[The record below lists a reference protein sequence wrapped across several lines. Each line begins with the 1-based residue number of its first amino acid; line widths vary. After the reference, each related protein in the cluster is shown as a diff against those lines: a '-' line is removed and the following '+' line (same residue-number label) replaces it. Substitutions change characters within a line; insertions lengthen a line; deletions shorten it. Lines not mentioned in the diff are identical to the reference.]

1 MKMDCI
7 VIENNI
13 LELINE
19 IEQQLSSGVT
29 CCKCKNPCNKSED
42 SISRC
47 SMSMKNLLTD
57 ISIFKKSYIEH
68 NPVVQIEEVK
78 VTENEVQLEC
88 KQV

>member
-57 ISIFKKSYIEH
+57 ISIFKKMYIEH
-68 NPVVQIEEVK
+68 NPVLEVEEVK
-78 VTENEVQLEC
+78 ELEDKVQLDC

>member
-19 IEQQLSSGVT
+19 IETQLSSGVT
-29 CCKCKNPCNKSED
+29 CCKCKEPCNKETMSK
-42 SISRC
+42 C
-47 SMSMKNLLTD
+47 AMSMKNLLTD

>member
-29 CCKCKNPCNKSED
+29 CCKCKNPCDKSNEN
-42 SISRC
+42 ITRC
-47 SMSMKNLLTD
+47 AMSMKNLLTD
-57 ISIFKKSYIEH
+57 ISIFKKMYIEH
-68 NPVVQIEEVK
+68 NPVLEVQEVK
-78 VTENEVQLEC
+78 QMEDKVELEC

>member
-29 CCKCKNPCNKSED
+29 CCKCKEPCNKEGT
-42 SISRC
+42 RC
-47 SMSMKNLLTD
+47 AVAMKNLLTD
-57 ISIFKKSYIEH
+57 INIFKKAYIEH
-68 NPVVQIEEVK
+68 NPVLQVEDVK
-78 VTENEVQLEC
+78 VTEDSVQLEC
-88 KQV
+88 TQG

>member
-29 CCKCKNPCNKSED
+29 CCKCKNPCDKSE

-57 ISIFKKSYIEH
+57 ISIFKKMYIEH
-68 NPVVQIEEVK
+68 NPVLEVQEVKQIEDK
-78 VTENEVQLEC
+78 VELEC